1 MNFDITSTIEKNKE
15 NISMVYLALNSI
27 QKENIGQDFTVG
39 GFTHNIRDHGGLIF
53 IDLRN
58 DQGLLQCVADPSK
71 NPNAFKIAEQV
82 GNEYVLKISGKIV
95 ARSPETINPD
105 LPTGQ
110 IELEISE
117 LEIVSEAK
125 PLPFDIHGERN
136 NMAGEE
142 IRLKYRYL
150 DLRREKLH
158 QLLKRKHD
166 LILNVRNW
174 FSAQGFM
181 EVQTPILANS
191 TPEGARDFLVP
202 SRLNP
207 GHFYA
212 LPQAPQQYKQL
223 LMVGGIGKYFQIAP
237 CFRDEDPRSDRHPG
251 DFYQIDGEIAW
262 ADEADIYEFSTRL
275 ITEVYS
281 KFSQKTLLDPN
292 NVLPKI
298 GYFEAMD
305 KYGSDKPDIRFDL
318 AWQDAKG
325 VFAGSDFKVFA
336 DLCDK
341 SNSRIQALVVKGQV
355 ANFSRSDLDRIQD
368 LGRDHG
374 LPGIAYIQY
383 FEDGAK
389 SPLFKFLGEAKS
401 AELKTHF
408 GLETG
413 DLILFVANSE
423 REIVWKAQNAIRLH
437 IAKKLELIDDTK
449 LQFVWIDSFPMFEK
463 NEETGEIDFT
473 HNPFSSWQ
481 GGIKALEEA
490 QANDTLND
498 LVARQYDIGV
508 NGYEVLSGGVRN
520 TDSRSQLKAFEIAGY
535 TTEEVQAKFG
545 HMLQAYSYGSPNHA
559 GFAWGLDRLFMVLEG
574 EDNIREIIAF
584 PKNGKA
590 LETMTGAPGKVSAK
604 QLKELGIKSE

>member
-1 MNFDITSTIEKNKE
+1 
-15 NISMVYLALNSI
+15 MVYLALNSI

-71 NPNAFKIAEQV
+71 NSQAFKLAEKV
-82 GNEYVLKISGKIV
+82 GNEYVLKITGKVV
-95 ARSPETINPD
+95 ARSPETVNPD
-105 LPTGQ
+105 LPTGEV
-110 IELEISE
+110 ELEISD
-117 LEIVSEAK
+117 LEIISEAK

-158 QLLKRKHD
+158 QLLQRKHD

-262 ADEADIYEFSTRL
+262 ADEEDIYEFSKNL
-275 ITEVYS
+275 ITEVFS
-281 KFSQKTLLDPN
+281 KFSDKKLADTRN
-292 NVLPKI
+292 ILPKI

-318 AWQDAKG
+318 AWQDAKE
-325 VFAGSDFKVFA
+325 VFKGSDFKVFA
-336 DLCDK
+336 DLCNNSK
-341 SNSRIQALVVKGQV
+341 SRIQALVIKGQV
-355 ANFSRSDLDRIQD
+355 TNFSRSDLDRIQD
-368 LGRDHG
+368 LGRNHG

-389 SPLFKFLGEAKS
+389 SPLFKFLGETKS
-401 AELKTHF
+401 EELKAHF
-408 GLETG
+408 GLVTG
-413 DLILFVANSE
+413 DLILFVANPE
-423 REIVWKAQNAIRLH
+423 REIVWKAQNAIRMH
-437 IAKKLELIDDTK
+437 IASKLNLIDDTK

-463 NEETGEIDFT
+463 NEETGEVDFT

-481 GGIKALEEA
+481 GGIEALEQA
-490 QANDTLND
+490 QANNTLTD
-498 LVARQYDIGV
+498 LVARQYDVGV

-545 HMLQAYSYGSPNHA
+545 HMLQAYSYGSPSHA

-584 PKNGKA
+584 PKNGKG